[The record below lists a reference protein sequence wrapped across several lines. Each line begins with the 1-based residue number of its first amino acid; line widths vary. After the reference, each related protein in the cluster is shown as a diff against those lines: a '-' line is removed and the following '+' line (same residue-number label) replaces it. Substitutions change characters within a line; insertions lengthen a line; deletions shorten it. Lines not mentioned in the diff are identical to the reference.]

1 MGKRLCIDIGFGDTK
16 IAEMVDGVISSYKK
30 ETNAIAQL
38 ADETDVIKYTGTEK
52 DVVKFHDKF
61 YLVGKDALQYPDV
74 SVMEVMDYDTMCKI
88 SPLIAL
94 KYINKSD
101 EYEQITFTL
110 SSAFRNYS
118 EDYRNHLVNELNMP
132 KEKVKIIP
140 QGAGCKVTIDNI
152 GLDLGNPSSK
162 STYKN
167 YLIIDIGFNTIDVAA
182 VIGNSLMPGDI
193 KGHQGEGVVNV
204 AKYVVEKF
212 KGQGIG
218 LSISR
223 ARSILYDGAYKVRDK
238 VYDCRDYIKAGIDEY
253 LDHLKLFL
261 ENNYGNRMDAI
272 DNVIIFGGGAELI
285 KNNSEKWK
293 TLFGEGFMITPVV
306 DAEYYNAVGG
316 LFI

>member
-1 MGKRLCIDIGFGDTK
+1 MGKRLCIDIGFGDSK
-16 IAEMVDGVISSYKK
+16 IAEMVNGVISSYKK

-61 YLVGKDALQYPDV
+61 YLVGKDALQYPDAA
-74 SVMEVMDYDTMCKI
+74 VMEVMDYDTMCKI

-94 KYINKSD
+94 KYIKSAND
-101 EYEQITFTL
+101 YEQITFTL

-118 EDYRNHLVNELNMP
+118 EDYRNHLVNELGM
-132 KEKVKIIP
+132 ERDKVKIIP

-152 GLDLGNPSSK
+152 GLDLSNPSSK

-167 YLIIDIGFNTIDVAA
+167 YFIIDIGFNTIDVAA

-193 KGHQGEGVVNV
+193 KGHPGEGVVNV
-204 AKYVVEKF
+204 AKFVAEKL
-212 KGQGIG
+212 KGQG
-218 LSISR
+218 LEVSIAR
-223 ARSILYDGAYKVRDK
+223 ARSILYDGSYKKREK
-238 VYDCRDYIKAGIDEY
+238 VYDCREYIKAGIDEY
-253 LDHLKLFL
+253 LDHLKTFL
-261 ENNYGNRMDAI
+261 ENNYGNRMNTI